1 MAKKKY
7 KNFKVEQDELKP
19 IAIGAFES
27 RKKTSIGTFI
37 ILTIFILAVI
47 FLPQL
52 SEVINEYLNPP
63 ANNPVNPVNPNNPA
77 TPEEPEEDDN
87 NEDETF
93 YEYVPNLK
101 IEREE
106 VIVSNINID
115 ITSSTLTYSVTNN
128 TTSYQ
133 DMEELN
139 YYIEIY
145 NEDRT
150 LLERVKLVSPGL
162 LAGGAFENYS
172 RVLDASTASTTG
184 YLVLVQKNTTDYPEV
199 TLSTNANGSAQM
211 VCTNSHETVT
221 YDFDNNALKSVTS
234 VIEYLSTDA
243 NYTEIYSN
251 YQTLAE
257 TYNTTTGITSTFINS
272 TLGFNITTI
281 VDLEDAS
288 RTFIFNADT
297 FGLDTEPKVVS
308 FEMEALGF
316 DCN

>member
-19 IAIGAFES
+19 MAIGAFES

-37 ILTIFILAVI
+37 ILTIFVLVVI

-52 SEVINEYLNPP
+52 SEIVNEYLNPP
-63 ANNPVNPVNPNNPA
+63 VNPPVNPV
-77 TPEEPEEDDN
+77 TPEEPVTPDDPDDDN

-93 YEYVPNLK
+93 YEYTSDLR

-106 VIVSNINID
+106 LVVSNINID
-115 ITSSTLTYSVTNN
+115 ATTATLSYSVTNN

-145 NEDRT
+145 NADRT

-162 LAGGAFENYS
+162 LAGGAFENYT
-172 RVLDASTASTTG
+172 RVIDATTASTAG
-184 YLVLVQKNTTDYPEV
+184 YLVLVQKTTDDYPEV
-199 TLSTNANGSAQM
+199 TLETNAAGNASL
-211 VCTNSHETVT
+211 VCSNNHETVT
-221 YDFDNNALKSVTS
+221 YEFNNNALRSVTS
-234 VIEYLSTDA
+234 VIEYLTTDA
-243 NYTEIYSN
+243 NYTEMYTN

-257 TYNTTTGITSTFINS
+257 TYNTTAGITSTFINS

-297 FGLDTEPKVVS
+297 FELDTEPKVVS

-316 DCN
+316 DCD